1 MLLTD
6 GKTLT
11 LAVFDMD
18 GLLLDSEKVYYEK
31 WRETAKI
38 LGYEMTHSQW
48 CGLMGTN
55 EESEKRY
62 LRSIYGD
69 DCPVGDF
76 RRIRL
81 RMINEYAAE
90 HGFPLKKGVRELI
103 SFLRENGVCSVV
115 ATSSERERAE
125 KLLSKAGIADLFSD
139 ITCGNEVLFGKPDPA
154 LFLKAAE
161 KANVK
166 ATECAVFEDSENGI
180 IAAEKAGMIPVFVPY
195 MQMPSEYVKK
205 TAFVIN
211 SLDEF
216 ISLADK

>member
-1 MLLTD
+1 MPLIN
-6 GKTLT
+6 GKALK

-18 GLLLDSEKVYYEK
+18 GLLLDSEKIYFEK
-31 WRETAKI
+31 WRETANI

-62 LRSIYGD
+62 LRSLYGD

-81 RMINEYAAE
+81 GLINEYADR

-103 SFLRENGVCSVV
+103 AFLGENGVRSVV
-115 ATSSERERAE
+115 ATSSERVRAE
-125 KLLSKAGIADLFSD
+125 KLLSKAGITELFSA
-139 ITCGNEVLFGKPDPA
+139 ITCGNEVMLGKPDPA

-161 KANVK
+161 KAGAEPN
-166 ATECAVFEDSENGI
+166 ECAVFEDSENGI
-180 IAAEKAGMIPVFVPY
+180 IAAKNAGMIPVFVPD
-195 MQMPSEYVKK
+195 MQPPTEYVKK
-205 TAFVIN
+205 TAVIIN

-216 ISLADK
+216 ISLVK